1 MIIKKVNNEQ
11 LPECLDVIHK
21 SFATVA
27 EEFGLTKE
35 NCPKHTS
42 FIPLYFLES
51 QMEWGWSIFG
61 LFENSNI
68 IGYMSISKENDNL
81 YELHNLAV
89 IPEHRHKGYGSKMI
103 EYAKEVVKTLGGSKI
118 KIGIINEC
126 EVLKNWYISHGFN
139 YIGNKK
145 FDHLPFTSG
154 YLEWESKNE
163 NT

>member
-1 MIIKKVNNEQ
+1 MEIKNVKKEQ
-11 LPECLDVIHK
+11 LPQCLEVIHK
-21 SFATVA
+21 SFETVA

-51 QMEWGWSIFG
+51 QMEWGWNMFG
-61 LFENSNI
+61 LFEDEEI
-68 IGYMSISKENDNL
+68 TGYMSISKEDGGV
-81 YELHNLAV
+81 YELHNLA
-89 IPEHRHKGYGSKMI
+89 ILPEHRHKGYGSKMI
-103 EYAKEVVKTLGGSKI
+103 EYAKKFVKTLGGSKI
-118 KIGIINEC
+118 KIGIIDESDI
-126 EVLKNWYISHGFN
+126 LKKWYISHGFN

-154 YLEWESKNE
+154 YLEWENKNE

>member
-1 MIIKKVNNEQ
+1 MIIKKVSREQ
-11 LPECLDVIHK
+11 LPECLEVIHK

-51 QMEWGWSIFG
+51 QMEWGWDMFG
-61 LFENSNI
+61 LFENEKI
-68 IGYMSISKENDNL
+68 IGYMSISKENDDI
-81 YELHNLAV
+81 YELHNLA
-89 IPEHRHKGYGSKMI
+89 ILPEHRYKGYGSKMI
-103 EYAKEVVKTLGGSKI
+103 AYAKKVVKTLGGSKI
-118 KIGIINEC
+118 KVGIIDES
-126 EVLKNWYISHGFN
+126 VILKKWYISHGFI

-154 YLEWESKNE
+154 YLEWENKI
-163 NT
+163 

>member
-51 QMEWGWSIFG
+51 QMEWCWSIFG
-61 LFENSNI
+61 LFEDSNI

-89 IPEHRHKGYGSKMI
+89 IPEYRHKGYGSKMI

-118 KIGIINEC
+118 KIGIIDESDI
-126 EVLKNWYISHGFN
+126 LKKWYISHGFK

-154 YLEWESKNE
+154 YLEYNIKE
-163 NT
+163 

>member
-1 MIIKKVNNEQ
+1 MVIKNVNKEQ
-11 LPECLDVIHK
+11 LPECLEVIHK

-27 EEFGLTKE
+27 EEFGLTIE

-51 QMEWGWSIFG
+51 QMEWGWDMFG
-61 LFENSNI
+61 LFEDERI
-68 IGYMSISKENDNL
+68 IGYMSISKENDI
-81 YELHNLAV
+81 YELHNLA
-89 IPEHRHKGYGSKMI
+89 ILPEHRHKGCGSKMI

-118 KIGIINEC
+118 KIGIIDESQ
-126 EVLKNWYISHGFN
+126 VLKKWYILHGFN

-154 YLEWESKNE
+154 YLEYTIKEQK
-163 NT
+163 

>member
-1 MIIKKVNNEQ
+1 MVIKNVNKEQ
-11 LPECLDVIHK
+11 LPECLEVIHK

-51 QMEWGWSIFG
+51 QMEWGWNMFG
-61 LFENSNI
+61 LFDGEII
-68 IGYMSISKENDNL
+68 IGYMSISKEDDDIH
-81 YELHNLAV
+81 ELHNLA
-89 IPEHRHKGYGSKMI
+89 ILPEHRHQGYGSKMI
-103 EYAKEVVKTLGGSKI
+103 EYAKEVVTTLGGSKI
-118 KIGIINEC
+118 KIGIIDESQ
-126 EVLKNWYISHGFN
+126 VLKKWYILHGFN

-154 YLEWESKNE
+154 YLEYTIKEQK
-163 NT
+163 